1 MENVRFFLILAV
13 SFLGLMLYQ
22 KWQEDYTYT
31 LPLQGA
37 SSFSPQGSFNIEA
50 DSSVPA
56 IDKNFE
62 AKSDSPVPISVAET
76 NPNITVTTDLLTV
89 IISSRGGTLDSVS
102 LREYPVD
109 PEAPKNAVELLANK
123 KTRTFIYQGGLAG
136 SDGLPTHNDVY
147 SFDKLEYELSRNDD
161 QLIVPLYWTNNK
173 GITVQ
178 KNYIFTKGEYLIDVE
193 YKVVNKSA
201 EEIKVHQYAQLKRNK
216 ESSRQGM
223 LYLFTGA
230 ALSTPEKRYEKFDY
244 GDLEKTPINIS
255 SKDSWIA
262 VMEHYFVAALIPKKS
277 TDNQYYS
284 KTNNLGLFTVG
295 FYSQAKAI
303 NINEQGSLY
312 SSLYAGPKRHDL
324 LESLAT
330 GLNLTVDYGMLW
342 FIAKPLFIVLD
353 FIHDMLGNWGWAII
367 ILTVLLKLL
376 FYPLAAAGYRSMAN
390 MRRVQPKLLALKERH
405 SDDKAQLNQEMMKL
419 YKEERINP
427 LGGCLPMLVQIPFF
441 IALYWVLLES
451 VEMRQAPFILWIT
464 DLSSMD
470 PFYVLPLLMGV
481 SMWFQQKLNP
491 APLDPTQA
499 KVMKFLPFVFT
510 GFFAFFP
517 SGLVL
522 YWLVNNLLSIAQQ
535 WRITRMIEKSHGA

>member
-1 MENVRFFLILAV
+1 
-13 SFLGLMLYQ
+13 
-22 KWQEDYTYT
+22 
-31 LPLQGA
+31 
-37 SSFSPQGSFNIEA
+37 
-50 DSSVPA
+50 
-56 IDKNFE
+56 
-62 AKSDSPVPISVAET
+62 
-76 NPNITVTTDLLTV
+76 
-89 IISSRGGTLDSVS
+89 
-102 LREYPVD
+102 
-109 PEAPKNAVELLANK
+109 
-123 KTRTFIYQGGLAG
+123 
-136 SDGLPTHNDVY
+136 
-147 SFDKLEYELSRNDD
+147 
-161 QLIVPLYWTNNK
+161 
-173 GITVQ
+173 
-178 KNYIFTKGEYLIDVE
+178 
-193 YKVVNKSA
+193 
-201 EEIKVHQYAQLKRNK
+201 
-216 ESSRQGM
+216 M

-230 ALSTPEKRYEKFDY
+230 ALSTPEKRYEKYNY

-255 SKDSWIA
+255 AKESWIA
-262 VMEHYFVAALIPKKS
+262 VMEHYFVAALIPEKS
-277 TDNQYYS
+277 SENQYYS
-284 KTNNLGLFTVG
+284 KTNNSDLFTVG
-295 FYSQAKAI
+295 FYSQAKVI
-303 NINEQGSLY
+303 NVNEQGFLH

-324 LESLAT
+324 LEPLAT

-353 FIHDMLGNWGWAII
+353 FINDRLNNWGWAII
-367 ILTVLLKLL
+367 ILTILLKLL

-390 MRRVQPKLLALKERH
+390 MRRVQPKLLALKERY
-405 SDDKAQLNQEMMKL
+405 SDDKAQLNQGMMKL

-491 APLDPTQA
+491 APIDPTQA
-499 KVMKFLPFVFT
+499 KVMKILPFVFT

-535 WRITRMIEKSHGA
+535 WRITRMIENAHGA